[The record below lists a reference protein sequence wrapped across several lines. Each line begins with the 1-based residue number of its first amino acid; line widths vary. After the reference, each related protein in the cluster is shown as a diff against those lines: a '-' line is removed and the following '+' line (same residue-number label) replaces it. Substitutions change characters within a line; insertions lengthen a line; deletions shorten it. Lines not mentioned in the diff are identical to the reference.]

1 MNFTKFIL
9 CFFIYSNISCKGVSC
24 PEDLKSFSIRNSNY
38 EYNCGLPNMDIITKK
53 EIDFICNE
61 LSRLQKI
68 NFVMTSHHRG
78 YMSIKYNTG
87 SKDFF
92 PKETTLI
99 FTVKN
104 GYVFKTDGDV
114 YKNDVLANYL
124 INLFEIKKVYSD
136 EKCR

>member
-1 MNFTKFIL
+1 
-9 CFFIYSNISCKGVSC
+9 
-24 PEDLKSFSIRNSNY
+24 
-38 EYNCGLPNMDIITKK
+38 MDIITKK

-68 NFVMTSHHRG
+68 NFVMTNYNNG
-78 YMSIKYNTG
+78 YISIKYNIE
-87 SKDFF
+87 SESFF

-104 GYVFKTDGDV
+104 RYVFKKDGDV